1 MHSSAPDVDTY
12 LAEVP
17 DECRPVLT
25 ALRDTCRAELTG
37 FTETMRY
44 GMPTWERD
52 GETEVAWASQA
63 RHLSL
68 YVLRTHR
75 ESLAGFD
82 VGKGCIR
89 YRRPEQVD
97 LQVVRRMLADTA
109 ATRGP
114 VC

>member
-1 MHSSAPDVDTY
+1 MNSTSA
-12 LAEVP
+12 
-17 DECRPVLT
+17 RT
-25 ALRDTCRAELTG
+25 ATASHNGPAQGHQAHPAARI
-37 FTETMRY
+37 
-44 GMPTWERD
+44 
-52 GETEVAWASQA
+52 AWASQA

-68 YVLRTHR
+68 YVLRADVVRTHR
-75 ESLAGFD
+75 ESLAGLD